1 VPVIFLLFENVLPET
16 ARDHPLAGPW
26 QDHRECHLAGDWLL
40 IYRLTLDELVL
51 VRTGSHTE
59 LFD

>member
-1 VPVIFLLFENVLPET
+1 MRTLVRTSQFKNDFKRL
-16 ARDHPLAGPW
+16 
-26 QDHRECHLAGDWLL
+26 ECHLAGDWLL
-40 IYRLTLDELVL
+40 IYRITLDELVL